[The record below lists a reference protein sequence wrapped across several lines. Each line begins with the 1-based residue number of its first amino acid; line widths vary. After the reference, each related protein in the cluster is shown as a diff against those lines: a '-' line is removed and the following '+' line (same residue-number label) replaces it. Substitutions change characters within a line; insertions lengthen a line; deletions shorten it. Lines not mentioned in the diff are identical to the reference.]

1 MFKQRDSAKF
11 DGHDRRESRNAEQ
24 RMLLWIAALG
34 GIIGVSVV
42 IIVAT
47 LL

>member
-1 MFKQRDSAKF
+1 MFKQHGGSKF
-11 DGHDRRESRNAEQ
+11 DGRDRRESQTAER